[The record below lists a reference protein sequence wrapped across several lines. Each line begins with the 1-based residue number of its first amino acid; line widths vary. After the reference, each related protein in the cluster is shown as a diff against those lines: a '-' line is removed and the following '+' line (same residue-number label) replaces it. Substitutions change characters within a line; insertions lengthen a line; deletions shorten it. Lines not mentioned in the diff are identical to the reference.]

1 MWRGDRG
8 VEGRGVEGRGV
19 EGWRGGVW
27 RGGVEGWRGGVWRGW
42 VEGRDVQVSV
52 DAYMEC
58 ILTLLSVH
66 QLTLGELQLSFGNTF
81 PPRSAIH

>member
-1 MWRGDRG
+1 M
-8 VEGRGVEGRGV
+8 EG
-19 EGWRGGVW
+19 GWRGGGEGCGGEGCG
-27 RGGVEGWRGGVWRGW
+27 GGVK
-42 VEGRDVQVSV
+42 GRDVQVSV